1 MTGKME
7 NLISEIIRKECE
19 RYRLVEWGLLSS
31 VEEETDILCSLLSL
45 PADETWEDRERFKQW
60 RKELLTFLFKDGLCG
75 FSSETKR
82 YGTVST
88 FSVFYEKAD
97 G

>member
-60 RKELLTFLFKDGLCG
+60 RKELLTLFYSRMDYAGFLQKQKDMEPFQRFLFL
-75 FSSETKR
+75 
-82 YGTVST
+82 
-88 FSVFYEKAD
+88 
-97 G
+97 

>member
-60 RKELLTFLFKDGLCG
+60 RKELLTLFIQGWIMRVFFRNKKIWNRFNVFC
-75 FSSETKR
+75 
-82 YGTVST
+82 
-88 FSVFYEKAD
+88 FYEKAD